1 MPITPNEKE
10 SFDPHDAKKDDS
22 INPCRWKNAVDPWR
36 QISLKQS
43 HRMKKA
49 RRSTSKKKALRTC
62 SVHPTA
68 GKSPPID
75 DKKDV
80 SMCSSRKEIVD
91 PWIIICFHDRL
102 LAKKGSVEKSGRANE
117 GWNKFNLTRGNRA
130 KQWTTPFQ
138 RSLVLRESLG
148 RCC

>member
-36 QISLKQS
+36 KISLKQS

-49 RRSTSKKKALRTC
+49 RRSTSKKKALRTVC
-62 SVHPTA
+62 TPQPEKVCRSMT
-68 GKSPPID
+68 
-75 DKKDV
+75 KKDV
-80 SMCSSRKEIVD
+80 SMCSSRKEVVD
-91 PWIIICFHDRL
+91 PWIKIRFHDRL
-102 LAKKGSVEKSGRANE
+102 LAKNGSVEKSGRANE
-117 GWNKFNLTRGNRA
+117 GWNKFNLTRGKRA
-130 KQWTTPFQ
+130 KKRTTPFQ

-148 RCC
+148 RGC